1 MAGYTL
7 AQAQAQLDAW
17 LAASTAVAASQ
28 SYSVGDRQLTRADAA
43 DIADQIKFWNGEVN
57 RLTRAASGRRRTR
70 YAVL

>member
-7 AQAQAQLDAW
+7 AQAQEQLDAW
-17 LAASTAVAASQ
+17 LAASLAVTKNQ
-28 SYSVGDRQLTRADAA
+28 SFTIGDRQLTRVNAEHIDGM
-43 DIADQIKFWNGEVN
+43 IKFWNGEVN